1 MFDYIVIGAGTAGC
15 VLAARLSEDARAQV
29 LLIEAGPPD
38 RARGIRTP
46 LAFPK
51 LFQSPLDWNFWTEA
65 QPHLGNRHLYW
76 PRGRVLGG
84 SGSINAMVHMDPCPA
99 DFDAWGGP
107 GWSAADVL
115 PLRQLSYAA
124 GVHAEPA
131 AELNP
136 LSTAFIDA
144 CEVSGVKRSDSI
156 DDASHASVGA
166 FRVNVKRGSRWT
178 AADAYLRPAL
188 QRGNLTVWT
197 NVHVRRI
204 LSEGAR
210 VTGVEYTQA
219 SGIQTVP
226 VTREVILCAGAVGSP
241 HLLLLSGIGSKSDLE
256 ALRISVAADVPGV
269 GRNLQDHLAAPVA
282 HFCLEPV
289 SLSGAGT
296 FANRWKHRLLGK
308 GPLAS
313 NGAEAGAFVKSDAK
327 LDACDLELLFS
338 AGHYVDHGFAA
349 PGGHGFS
356 VIPVL
361 LTPKSHG
368 EIRLR
373 SVDPTDAPI
382 LDPAYLSDSTDLA
395 VLSEGI
401 KFARRVLEQ
410 KPLAQYRG
418 APVQGRVQEPAEH
431 IREWGQTLY
440 HPVGTCKMGFD
451 GDAVVDASLRVHGI
465 DGLRVADASIMPL
478 IPRAHTNA
486 STILIAERAAQLI
499 RA

>member
-51 LFQSPLDWNFWTEA
+51 LFQSQLDWNFWTEA

-84 SGSINAMVHMDPCPA
+84 SGSINAMVHTDPCA
-99 DFDAWGGP
+99 SDFDAWGVP
-107 GWSAADVL
+107 GWSSADLL

-124 GVHAEPA
+124 GMHAEPA
-131 AELNP
+131 TELNP

-144 CEVSGVKRSDSI
+144 CEAAGVKRSDSI
-156 DDASHASVGA
+156 DDASHPSAGA

-197 NVHVRRI
+197 NVQVRRI

-210 VTGVEYTQA
+210 VTGVEYMQA
-219 SGIQTVP
+219 SGVQTVP

-241 HLLLLSGIGSKSDLE
+241 HLLLLSGIGSKANLDTF
-256 ALRISVAADVPGV
+256 RIGVAADVPGV

-282 HFCLEPV
+282 HFCLEPI

-327 LDACDLELLFS
+327 LEACDLELLFS

-361 LTPKSHG
+361 LTPHSRG

-373 SVDPTDAPI
+373 SSDPLDPPI
-382 LDPAYLSDSTDLA
+382 LDPAYLSDATDLD

-410 KPLAQYRG
+410 KALAQYRG
-418 APVQGRVQEPAEH
+418 APVQGRVLEPAEH

-440 HPVGTCKMGFD
+440 HPVGTCKIGSD
-451 GDAVVDASLRVHGI
+451 DDAVVDASLRVHGI
-465 DGLRVADASIMPL
+465 EGLRVADASIMPL